1 NIRNSAAPQQQCRA
15 KGDGNGDLRINQAD
29 LDLWSTYN
37 GKGPSVYDINM
48 DGVTDSADQA
58 IIQANFGTDC
68 MSICQRADLDRNTK
82 GNGDDRALLRAQF
95 GKCEANLCGGDLNGD
110 GRVDHDDVTM
120 MQQARQA
127 CTASPSASV
136 RP

>member
-1 NIRNSAAPQQQCRA
+1 
-15 KGDGNGDLRINQAD
+15 
-29 LDLWSTYN
+29 
-37 GKGPSVYDINM
+37 
-48 DGVTDSADQA
+48 VTDQSDQA

-68 MSICQRADLDRNTK
+68 MSICQRADLDRNSK
-82 GNGDDRALLRAQF
+82 VNANDLALLRAQF

-110 GRVDHDDVTM
+110 GRVDQDDVTM

-127 CTASPSASV
+127 CTAPSTAATSV